1 MRVCWLRF
9 VPWCHRLC
17 KTRFLKSFRRRLV
30 INHFRTC
37 FKIRFS
43 KFVKKYLQ
51 SFSCLFISNRRA
63 YLKLFTFDMQVLLFL
78 KSTLAC
84 WGKIKSSM
92 LEKITSLTINSRIL
106 NIFIVWN
113 WIRYLFCWNLRWWFF
128 SKTFRNCLFFLIRSL
143 SYIKFP
149 IRIHRKYVWLIN

>member
-1 MRVCWLRF
+1 MWMGVFLGFLRKKSQFWLHSRYFYCTAIFIRYPIELAWWVRVCWLRF

-78 KSTLAC
+78 KSILT
-84 WGKIKSSM
+84 WRSKIESSM
-92 LEKITSLTINSRIL
+92 WEKTTHLAINSRIL
-106 NIFIVWN
+106 KIFMV
-113 WIRYLFCWNLRWWFF
+113 
-128 SKTFRNCLFFLIRSL
+128 
-143 SYIKFP
+143 
-149 IRIHRKYVWLIN
+149 